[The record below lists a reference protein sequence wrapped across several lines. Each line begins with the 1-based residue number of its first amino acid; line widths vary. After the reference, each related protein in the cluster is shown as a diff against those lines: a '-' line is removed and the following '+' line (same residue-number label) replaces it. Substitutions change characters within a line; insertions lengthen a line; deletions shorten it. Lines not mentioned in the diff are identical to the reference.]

1 VSALASFV
9 TGRRTKWVV
18 IAFWIVAVFALSPL
32 GGKLA
37 DATRDETASFLPAGA
52 ESTRVQEL
60 LKDRFPGGETTI
72 GLIVY
77 KREGGLTEADR
88 AKIARDAQQ
97 VDDAIP
103 VTQPAQVPFS
113 ADAPPGLVSEN
124 GDAAYTVVTV
134 PLNFDRVADWGKE
147 TRDLVGD
154 GGGGLQ
160 VYVTG
165 DLGLWADFE
174 EVFGEVD
181 TRLLLA
187 TVVLVLLLLGAI
199 YRAPLIAIIPIVVVG
214 LAYQVAT
221 AFIYLYADAGNTV
234 NSNSTGILVVLM
246 FGVGTDYCLLL
257 VSRYRE
263 ELHRVEDKHAAMARA
278 LRRAGPA
285 LLASGCTVIAAML
298 VLLLA
303 DTGSTKSLGPVS
315 AIGVASVLLAGL
327 TLLPALLTAAGRKG
341 FWPRSST
348 VAYQPDVDLAQRQGI
363 WRRFGDRVLQRPG
376 LALAATTALF
386 ALFTLGLLA
395 YKEDYSIG
403 GFFKKSVESVEGF
416 DVLAESFPQGALAPT
431 SVLVLRD
438 DGEARVSDA
447 DLAAVRRRLEGIDG
461 VASVSEPQRSED
473 GEIGRIE
480 VTFGD
485 DPYSEAALARVD
497 TLRDRVR
504 DLPGGATALVG
515 AGSAVQQDFN
525 DAAARDLRVIVPV
538 ALLVITIILGILLQA
553 IVAPLVLI
561 ATVMASFFGTL
572 GLSIFFFIEVQGSAG
587 VDASLPTFA
596 FIFLVALGVD
606 YTIFLMSRVREE
618 ARTHGTREGV
628 LRALAATG
636 PVITS
641 AGVILAGTFAVL
653 MTLPVT
659 FAFNIGFMVAVG
671 ILLDT
676 FIVRTIMVP
685 AAVEL
690 LGDRVWWPSTAR
702 GGGHALREHAEPE
715 PGAVTEPA

>member
-1 VSALASFV
+1 MSALASFV

-18 IAFWIVAVFALSPL
+18 IVLWIVAVFAMSPL
-32 GGKLA
+32 GAKLG
-37 DATRDETASFLPAGA
+37 DVTRDETASFLPAEA

-60 LKDRFPGGETTI
+60 LKERFPGGETTI

-77 KREGGLTEADR
+77 QREGGLTEADR
-88 AKIARDAQQ
+88 VKIARDAEV
-97 VDDAIP
+97 VDDTIP
-103 VTQPAQVPFS
+103 VTKPAEVPFQPG
-113 ADAPPGLVSEN
+113 APPGLVSED
-124 GDAAYTVVTV
+124 GSAAYTVVTI
-134 PLNFDRVADWGKE
+134 PLDFDEVADWGKDARE
-147 TRDLVGD
+147 VVGD
-154 GGGGLQ
+154 GGGGLE

-165 DLGLWADFE
+165 DLGLFADFE
-174 EVFGEVD
+174 EVFGELD
-181 TRLLLA
+181 AKLLIA
-187 TVVLVLLLLGAI
+187 TIILVLVLLGAI
-199 YRAPLIAIIPIVVVG
+199 YRAPLIAVIPILVVG
-214 LAYQVAT
+214 LAYQLAT
-221 AFIYLYADAGNTV
+221 GFIYLYAEAGNTV
-234 NSNSTGILVVLM
+234 SSNTTGILVVLM

-263 ELHRVEDKHAAMARA
+263 ELHRVDDKHEAMAGA

-285 LLASGCTVIAAML
+285 VLASGCTVVTAML

-303 DTGSTKSLGPVS
+303 ESGGINGLGPVS

-327 TLLPALLTAAGRKG
+327 TLLPALLTAAGRRG

-348 VAYQPDVDLAQRQGI
+348 VACRPEEELERRVGV
-363 WRRFGDRVLQRPG
+363 WRRFGDRVLKRPG
-376 LALAATTALF
+376 LALGATTALF
-386 ALFTLGLLA
+386 AVFALGLLS
-395 YKEDYSIG
+395 YQEDYSIG
-403 GFFKKSVESVEGF
+403 GFFKKSVESVDGF
-416 DVLAESFPQGALAPT
+416 EVLGESFPQGALGPT
-431 SVLVLRD
+431 SVLVVRE
-438 DGEARVSDA
+438 GGRATDA
-447 DLAAVRRRLEGIDG
+447 DLLTVPERLQGVEG
-461 VASVSEPQRSED
+461 VASIGDPERSED
-473 GEIGRIE
+473 GAIGKID
-480 VTFGD
+480 VTFND
-485 DPYSEAALARVD
+485 DPYSEEALARVD
-497 TLRDRVR
+497 TLRDRLS

-515 AGSAVQQDFN
+515 AGSAVQQDLN
-525 DAAARDLRVIVPV
+525 EAAARDLRVIVPV
-538 ALLVITIILGILLQA
+538 ALLVIAIILGILLQA
-553 IVAPLVLI
+553 VVAPVVLI

-572 GLSIFFFIEVQGSAG
+572 GLSIFFFIEVQGEAG

-628 LRALAATG
+628 LRALSATG

-676 FIVRTIMVP
+676 FVVRTIMVP

-715 PGAVTEPA
+715 EEAVPEPARG

>member
-1 VSALASFV
+1 MSALASFV

-18 IAFWIVAVFALSPL
+18 IAVWIVAVFALSPL

-37 DATRDETASFLPAGA
+37 DATRDETASFLPSGA

-77 KREGGLTEADR
+77 KREGGLTQADR
-88 AKIARDAQQ
+88 AKIARDAQR
-97 VDDAIP
+97 VDEAIP

-113 ADAPPGLVSEN
+113 SDAPPGLVSQNE
-124 GDAAYTVVTV
+124 DAAYTVVTV
-134 PLNFDRVADWGKE
+134 PLDFDRVADWGKE

-154 GGGGLQ
+154 GGGGLD

-174 EVFGEVD
+174 EVFGEID

-187 TVVLVLLLLGAI
+187 TVVLVLVLLGAI
-199 YRAPLIAIIPIVVVG
+199 YRAPLIAIIPIVIVG
-214 LAYQVAT
+214 LAYQAAT

-234 NSNSTGILVVLM
+234 NSNSTGILIVLM

-257 VSRYRE
+257 LSRYRE
-263 ELHRVEDKHAAMARA
+263 ELHSIEDKHAAMARA

-315 AIGVASVLLAGL
+315 AIGVACVLLAGL
-327 TLLPALLTAAGRKG
+327 TLLPALLTAVGRKG
-341 FWPRSST
+341 FWPRSKA
-348 VAYQPDVDLAQRQGI
+348 VAYQPDVDLAQRPGL

-386 ALFTLGLLA
+386 AVFTLGLFA

-431 SVLVLRD
+431 SILVER
-438 DGEARVSDA
+438 DGEPVTAA
-447 DLAAVRRRLEGIDG
+447 DLAAVRDRLEGIDG

-473 GEIGRIE
+473 GAIGKID

-497 TLRDRVR
+497 TLRDRLR

-525 DAAARDLRVIVPV
+525 DAAARDLRVIVPI
-538 ALLVITIILGILLQA
+538 ALLVITIILGILLEA

-572 GLSIFFFIEVQGSAG
+572 GLSIFFFIEVQGTAG

-702 GGGHALREHAEPE
+702 GGRHALREHVEPE